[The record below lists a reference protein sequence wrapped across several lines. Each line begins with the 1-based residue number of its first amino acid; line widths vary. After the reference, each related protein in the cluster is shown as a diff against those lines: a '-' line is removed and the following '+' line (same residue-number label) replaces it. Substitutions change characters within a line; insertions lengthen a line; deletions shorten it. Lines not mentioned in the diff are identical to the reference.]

1 MDLDGAWSSRWVS
14 APPEHG
20 LSWVMVATRHSPV
33 QKALEASDI
42 ALSLASKVFQ
52 LLLTPPCSSGHSY
65 MPRLRCNRT
74 HCKNGLRER
83 TRTLGP
89 GTKPMEDSSDRGSGF
104 KIPVT
109 ATSSKMFRRISTDEN
124 NSSQRATLHEFMEE
138 EEEKERSEEREGQ
151 ASTQAPPKRRPEVVP
166 DMSWRT
172 RRVCARTSMLLH
184 ACVIETSWNYGTAGK
199 VAFSIRARNR
209 HDAGRSDRGRTRGS

>member
-172 RRVCARTSMLLH
+172 RRLGRSPSVSEPGTGMMLEDR
-184 ACVIETSWNYGTAGK
+184 IEEGQEDLEGIEEEDERGAGK
-199 VAFSIRARNR
+199 EGASQ
-209 HDAGRSDRGRTRGS
+209 